1 VDDVGRPAGHQR
13 VVGVR
18 EPAAGLDDVARDGV
32 QLGAQVREQRGPRD
46 GRLGSQDAVDARG
59 PQGLGAQRVEQGLF
73 EELVDAV
80 GRVDAVLWPDEHL
93 DGRELGHAAQELLD
107 EDRADV
113 ARPSRDEDGGSG
125 EGVADGGLG
134 RWFIGWFGRKGG
146 EGKAHK
152 EERKRGGLFV
162 LFCFVS
168 FCRGRKRAK
177 RSSRQ
182 QEPRKSWGLR
192 QLLPL
197 LLPPLLLPP
206 LLLPPLL
213 LMLRLLSCGGG
224 GGSRKERCSRRFSL
238 R

>member
-1 VDDVGRPAGHQR
+1 MPFVNTEACFALKGGTAINFFVRDFSRLSVDIDLVYLPLEDRPTTLQGIDAALQR
-13 VVGVR
+13 IATKIR
-18 EPAAGLDDVARDGV
+18 RALP
-32 QLGAQVREQRGPRD
+32 GAQVREQRGPRD

-134 RWFIGWFGRKGG
+134 RWFIGWFGREGG
-146 EGKAHK
+146 EGEAQK

-162 LFCFVS
+162 LF
-168 FCRGRKRAK
+168 
-177 RSSRQ
+177 
-182 QEPRKSWGLR
+182 
-192 QLLPL
+192 
-197 LLPPLLLPP
+197 
-206 LLLPPLL
+206 
-213 LMLRLLSCGGG
+213 
-224 GGSRKERCSRRFSL
+224 
-238 R
+238 